1 MIFMR
6 AIHFRNYDDYVKYG
20 RYTAWTV
27 VYFKET
33 DKIYIG
39 FSRCSKADNFDRSV
53 GKNLAFFRAV
63 TFFAETNNVEY
74 DKSSVDAIAENLPKG
89 VLEDLEADLSK
100 YCFSVELSPKQ
111 TQMNEHELETKIYD
125 EIARVFFNKIIKKHH
140 NKKDLRIIDVDKTK
154 IRIPKRGFWYTSKS
168 EIVSE

>member
-1 MIFMR
+1 MR

-33 DKIYIG
+33 DKIYVG

-53 GKNLAFFRAV
+53 GKNLAFGRAV
-63 TFFAETNNVEY
+63 TFFEETNKKKY
-74 DKSSVDAIAENLPKG
+74 DKSSADEIAKIISEG
-89 VLEDLEADLSK
+89 VVNDFEANVFK
-100 YCFSVELSPKQ
+100 YCFSVELSPRQ
-111 TQMNEHELETKIYD
+111 TQMNEYELETKIYD

-140 NKKDLRIIDVDKTK
+140 NKKDLRIIDTEKTK

-168 EIVSE
+168 EISCE